1 MTEARIPMTK
11 EQVSKALLE
20 ISDEITALV
29 EDREKRID
37 DANSQLENMKQATE
51 GYISPDYGMLP
62 VPAKFH
68 EHILELAQQRGIS
81 PGVLMTGKVVED
93 HLELLILKELL

>member
-1 MTEARIPMTK
+1 MTEEHKPMTK
-11 EQVSKALLE
+11 EQVNKALLD
-20 ISDEITALV
+20 INDEVTALV
-29 EDREKRID
+29 ADREKRID
-37 DANSQLENMKQATE
+37 DLNVQLQNMKQATE

-68 EHILELAQQRGIS
+68 EYILDLARQRGTS
-81 PGVLMTGKVVED
+81 PGILMTSKAVAD